1 MNNDNKYDNLEE
13 MDNFL
18 ETYIHE
24 KMLNVSNYYRNTNQN
39 YHEVHL
45 TPVRIAIINKST
57 NDKFWRGCGEKRS
70 LLHCWWECKWVKPLW
85 KTV

>member
-24 KMLNVSNYYRNTNQN
+24 KMLNVSNYYRNTNKNYSEVPTHTGQN
-39 YHEVHL
+39 GHH
-45 TPVRIAIINKST
+45 
-57 NDKFWRGCGEKRS
+57 
-70 LLHCWWECKWVKPLW
+70 
-85 KTV
+85 